1 MQLMDGLDL
10 HEKGSRT
17 MRGMML
23 AVLMAFV
30 AGSALAGGGD
40 NAIGNETPTA
50 DKAEEPEEFKVPAGF
65 LAKKRGKKV
74 VYCKKS
80 LESGTRFAQEKCY
93 SEEQLRAIEMA
104 REQDQATFDQ
114 TRKIC
119 SNLEACGGG

>member
-1 MQLMDGLDL
+1 
-10 HEKGSRT
+10 
-17 MRGMML
+17 MML

-50 DKAEEPEEFKVPAGF
+50 DQAQDKAAADTADQAEEPEEFKVPAGF

-119 SNLEACGGG
+119 ASMENCGGS